1 VVLRKKPT
9 ATTVNKQ
16 MSYEKQYSSALLDKK

>member
-9 ATTVNKQ
+9 TTVNKQ